1 MVTLTSAEGTL
12 PREETRA
19 LETIGIPVLAS

>member
-1 MVTLTSAEGTL
+1 LTSAEGTL